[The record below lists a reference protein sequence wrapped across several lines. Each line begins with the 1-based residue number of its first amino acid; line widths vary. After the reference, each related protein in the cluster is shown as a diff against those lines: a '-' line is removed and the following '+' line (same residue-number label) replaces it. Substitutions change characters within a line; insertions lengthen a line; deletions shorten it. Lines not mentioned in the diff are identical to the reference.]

1 MCKYALV
8 PFEQTYIYEQMYDS
22 ETGDAIRGLFLKYVE
37 GQKDTLSLPTVVVDF
52 LVDDTGAYA
61 TMTEYTC
68 KGSSS

>member
-1 MCKYALV
+1 
-8 PFEQTYIYEQMYDS
+8 MYDS
-22 ETGDAIRGLFLKYVE
+22 ETGEAIRGLFLKYVE

-52 LVDDTGAYA
+52 LVDESGAYA